1 MDGDRDMRNIGLA
14 SVIVIL
20 LTSNSFA
27 AELKIGENAQIKG
40 DGWVCRT
47 LDKAIASRA
56 INESLEQGLNPDTYQ
71 LSNGSCIT
79 YSVRPMKIVAFDDYL
94 IPGFPEKGKLFVS
107 VIEPRSGE
115 VWYAF
120 TGFLQPVK

>member
-1 MDGDRDMRNIGLA
+1 MMKKIVLA
-14 SVIVIL
+14 SLAVIL
-20 LTSNSFA
+20 LTSTASA
-27 AELKIGENAQIKG
+27 SELRIGDKAKIKDG
-40 DGWVCRT
+40 GWVCRT

-56 INESLEQGLNPDTYQ
+56 ISESLEQGLNPDTYQ